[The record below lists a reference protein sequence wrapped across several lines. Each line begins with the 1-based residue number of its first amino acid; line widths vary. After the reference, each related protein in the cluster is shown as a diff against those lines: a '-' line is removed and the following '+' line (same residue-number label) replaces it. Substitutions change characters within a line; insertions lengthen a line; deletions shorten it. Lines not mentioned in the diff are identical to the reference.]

1 MRALAAAAL
10 LCLAAAGCSPGSGGG
25 SPSPTPTSAEAP
37 TSLPKVPAE
46 EFRTQFTPRPDIV
59 RAHDIPIESW
69 TKVDANT
76 IALNFTAGTPEC
88 YGVDPVVTETD
99 TTVEVSLR
107 MGTLPEAADRMC
119 ILIAVMGSVEVP
131 LAAPIGDRTVV
142 GS

>member
-10 LCLAAAGCSPGSGGG
+10 LCLAATGCSPDSGEKPP
-25 SPSPTPTSAEAP
+25 SPSGTSVEAP
-37 TSLPKVPAE
+37 TSIPKVPAQ

-59 RAHDIPIESW
+59 QSHEIPIESW

-99 TTVEVSLR
+99 TTIEVSLR

-131 LAAPIGDRTVV
+131 TTAPIGDRTVV